1 MKLRSLVVPAAFLAL
16 ATGFS
21 LAADPPLTPVSQQA
35 LIERLDDGPKAPIV
49 LDVRTADE
57 YVAGHV
63 PGSVNIP
70 HDQLASR
77 LAEVPKDRDVV
88 LYCRSGRRVQM
99 AADVLAGS
107 GYARLEHLQGD
118 MPAWSNQGRPVEKP
132 RDAAACMAALSGGAP
147 AQKACAAN

>member
-1 MKLRSLVVPAAFLAL
+1 MRRLVIPGVFALLAAGASL
-16 ATGFS
+16 AT
-21 LAADPPLTPVSQQA
+21 DPVVAPVSQQA
-35 LIERLDDGPKAPIV
+35 LIERLDDGPKAPFV

-63 PGSVNIP
+63 PGAVNIP

-99 AADVLAGS
+99 AAEVLAGS
-107 GYARLEHLQGD
+107 GYSRLEHLQGD
-118 MPAWSNQGRPVEKP
+118 MPAWLDQGRPVEKP
-132 RDAAACMAALSGGAP
+132 RDVAACMAALSGGAP
-147 AQKACAAN
+147 TAKACTAN

>member
-1 MKLRSLVVPAAFLAL
+1 VKLRGLVVPAAFLAL
-16 ATGFS
+16 AAG
-21 LAADPPLTPVSQQA
+21 LALATDTPLAPVSPQA
-35 LIERLDDGPKAPIV
+35 LIERLDDGPKAPFV
-49 LDVRTADE
+49 LDVRTAEE

-63 PGSVNIP
+63 PGAVNIP

-77 LAEVPKDRDVV
+77 LAEVPRDRDVV
-88 LYCRSGRRVQM
+88 LYCRSGRRVQL
-99 AADVLAGS
+99 AAEVLAGG

-132 RDAAACMAALSGGAP
+132 RDVPACLAALSDGAS

>member
-1 MKLRSLVVPAAFLAL
+1 VKFRSLVVPAALLAL
-16 ATGFS
+16 ATGVS

-35 LIERLDDGPKAPIV
+35 LIERLDDGPKAPFV
-49 LDVRTADE
+49 LDVRTAEE

-63 PGSVNIP
+63 PGAVNIP

-99 AADVLAGS
+99 AAGVLAGS
-107 GYARLEHLQGD
+107 GYSRLEHLQGD
-118 MPAWSNQGRPVEKP
+118 MPAWLDQGRPVEKP
-132 RDAAACMAALSGGAP
+132 RDVGACMAALSGGAP
-147 AQKACAAN
+147 TAKACTAN